1 MYKFSALFLL
11 LFLGFNT
18 FGQEK
23 KIIDHTAYNQ
33 WKRISDVLISPDGK
47 FSSYIIKPHR
57 GDGYLFVVENE
68 TGKKDS
74 IFRGE
79 SASFSGL
86 SSHLVFKITP
96 GFDTLRSCELKKIK
110 KEKWPKDT
118 LAIYDLSS
126 KKIEKK
132 SY

>member
-1 MYKFSALFLL
+1 MYKFYTFFLFLI
-11 LFLGFNT
+11 LGLNAV
-18 FGQEK
+18 GQEK

-47 FSSYIIKPHR
+47 FSSYTIKPDR
-57 GDGYLFVVENE
+57 GDGFLFVVENE

-110 KEKWPKDT
+110 KD
-118 LAIYDLSS
+118 
-126 KKIEKK
+126 
-132 SY
+132 